1 MPSRDDIFKQQSP
14 WGSPPGGDGNGS
26 GRRTSPPN
34 IDDLIRKAQGKIG
47 KIFPG
52 GKAGGKKP
60 IALGIIILLILWALS
75 GLYRVLPD
83 EQGVVLRFGKFVK
96 TTQPGLNYHLPF
108 PVERVLTP
116 KVTKVNRIDV
126 GFRSASD
133 TGRTS
138 GVDDV
143 PEESLML
150 TGDENIVN
158 IDYSV
163 FWVIKDAGKFLFKI
177 QSPVVTVKAAAETAM
192 REVIAKSRLQPIL
205 TEGRSKIEAETQ
217 TIMQGL
223 LDEYESGI
231 QITQVQTQKADPPD
245 EVIDAFRDVQAARAD
260 MERSKNEAEAYQN
273 DVIPRARG
281 EAAKILQ
288 EAEAYKKQ
296 VVAEAEGEASR
307 FVAIY
312 NEYAKAKKVT
322 QERMYLETME
332 KVLADID
339 KVIID
344 KSSGAG
350 VVPYLPLPEL
360 RSKERNNEKIFDSNT
375 SCSGSDSI
383 PITFCGTRN

>member
-1 MPSRDDIFKQQSP
+1 MTNGNDFKGGSP
-14 WGSPPGGDGNGS
+14 WGSPPGKNGS
-26 GRRTSPPN
+26 GRSGQRPPN
-34 IDDLIRKAQGKIG
+34 IDEIIEKIQKLISKFI
-47 KIFPG
+47 PG
-52 GKAGGKKP
+52 GKSGSSKP
-60 IALGIIILLILWALS
+60 VIFGLILLVVVWAFS

-83 EQGVVLRFGKFVK
+83 EQGVVLRFGKFVS
-96 TTQPGLNYHLPF
+96 TTQPGLNYHIPY
-108 PVERVLTP
+108 PVETVLTP

-133 TGRTS
+133 SGRS
-138 GVDDV
+138 AEIGDV
-143 PEESLML
+143 SEESLML

-158 IDYSV
+158 IDFSV

-192 REVIAKSRLQPIL
+192 REVIAKNKLQSIL
-205 TEGRSKIEAETQ
+205 TEGRSKIEIETQ
-217 TIMQGL
+217 EIAQAL

-260 MERSKNEAEAYQN
+260 MERSKNEAEAYAN

-281 EAAKILQ
+281 DAAKILQ

-296 VVAEAEGEASR
+296 VVAAAEGEASR
-307 FVAIY
+307 FLAIY
-312 NEYAKAKKVT
+312 NEYAKAKRVT

-344 KSSGAG
+344 KKAGG

-360 RSKERNNEKIFDSNT
+360 SKKKK
-375 SCSGSDSI
+375 GSDS
-383 PITFCGTRN
+383 

>member
-1 MPSRDDIFKQQSP
+1 M
-14 WGSPPGGDGNGS
+14 
-26 GRRTSPPN
+26 
-34 IDDLIRKAQGKIG
+34 
-47 KIFPG
+47 
-52 GKAGGKKP
+52 
-60 IALGIIILLILWALS
+60 
-75 GLYRVLPD
+75 
-83 EQGVVLRFGKFVK
+83 
-96 TTQPGLNYHLPF
+96 NYHLSYP
-108 PVERVLTP
+108 EATVLTP
-116 KVTKVNRIDV
+116 KLTKVNSNDV
-126 GFRSASD
+126 GFRAESD
-133 TGRTS
+133 KGRTTE
-138 GVDDV
+138 VVDV
-143 PEESLML
+143 PDASLKL

-158 IDYSV
+158 IDFSV

-192 REVIAKSRLQPIL
+192 REVIAKSKLQSIL
-205 TEGRSKIEAETQ
+205 TEGRSKIEIETQ
-217 TIMQGL
+217 EIAQSL

-260 MERSKNEAEAYQN
+260 MERSKNEAEAYAN

-281 EAAKILQ
+281 DAAKILQ

-296 VVAEAEGEASR
+296 VVAAAEGEASR

-312 NEYAKAKKVT
+312 NEYAKAKRVT

-344 KSSGAG
+344 RKAGG

-360 RSKERNNEKIFDSNT
+360 PKKK
-375 SCSGSDSI
+375 GSD
-383 PITFCGTRN
+383 TQ

>member
-1 MPSRDDIFKQQSP
+1 MANKDDFRGGGSP
-14 WGSPPGGDGNGS
+14 WGSPPGGGNGS
-26 GRRTSPPN
+26 GRGGPTPPN
-34 IDDLIRKAQGKIG
+34 IDEVIKKIQDLIKK
-47 KIFPG
+47 FMPG
-52 GKAGGKKP
+52 NGSSTKP
-60 IALGIIILLILWALS
+60 IILGLVILIAIWAFS

-83 EQGVVLRFGKFVK
+83 EQGVVLRFGKFVS
-96 TTQPGLNYHLPF
+96 TTQPGLNYHIPY
-108 PVERVLTP
+108 PVETVLTP

-143 PEESLML
+143 SEESLML

-158 IDYSV
+158 IDFSV

-192 REVIAKSRLQPIL
+192 REVIARSKLQSIL
-205 TEGRSKIEAETQ
+205 TEGRSSIEIETQ
-217 TIMQGL
+217 EIIQSL

-281 EAAKILQ
+281 DAAKVLQ
-288 EAEAYKKQ
+288 EAEAYKKK
-296 VVAEAEGEASR
+296 VVAMSEGEASR
-307 FVAIY
+307 FLAIY
-312 NEYAKAKKVT
+312 SEYKMAKRVT

-344 KSSGAG
+344 KKAGG

-360 RSKERNNEKIFDSNT
+360 TKKSK
-375 SCSGSDSI
+375 
-383 PITFCGTRN
+383 GTDTQ

>member
-1 MPSRDDIFKQQSP
+1 MSDFKNQSP
-14 WGSPPGGDGNGS
+14 WGSPPGGGNGD
-26 GRRTSPPN
+26 GFRRGPTPPDIDEIIKN
-34 IDDLIRKAQGKIG
+34 IQDKI
-47 KIFPG
+47 KRFFPG
-52 GKAGGKKP
+52 GSASGGKP
-60 IALGIIILLILWALS
+60 IVFGLVILLIIWALS

-108 PVERVLTP
+108 PVESVLTP
-116 KVTKVNRIDV
+116 KVTKVNRMDI
-126 GFRSASD
+126 GFRSERDS
-133 TGRTS
+133 GFGSS
-138 GVDDV
+138 GVADV

-158 IDYSV
+158 IDFSV
-163 FWVIKDAGKFLFKI
+163 FWVIKDAGNFLFKI
-177 QSPVVTVKAAAETAM
+177 QDPATTVKAAAETAM
-192 REVIAKSRLQPIL
+192 REVIAKSKLQSIL
-205 TEGRSKIEAETQ
+205 TEGRSKIENETQ
-217 TIMQGL
+217 DIAQSL

-245 EVIDAFRDVQAARAD
+245 QVIDAFRDVQAARAD
-260 MERSKNEAEAYQN
+260 MERAKNEAEAYQN

-296 VVAEAEGEASR
+296 VVAAAEGEASR
-307 FVAIY
+307 FLAIY
-312 NEYAKAKKVT
+312 TEYAKAKEVT

-344 KSSGAG
+344 KNAGSG
-350 VVPYLPLPEL
+350 VIPYLPLPEL
-360 RSKERNNEKIFDSNT
+360 GKKKATN
-375 SCSGSDSI
+375 
-383 PITFCGTRN
+383 